1 MNACTVVSAFQ
12 LLATA
17 LTFILAVLWLE
28 MFWVRIAEE
37 LHHGDVTS
45 ALRKRSW
52 LNALVALGVGGA
64 AILLVLWVSSCTNAG
79 F

>member
-1 MNACTVVSAFQ
+1 MNACTAVSAFQ
-12 LLATA
+12 LLAA
-17 LTFILAVLWLE
+17 ASTFLLAVLWLE

-37 LHHGDVTS
+37 LHHGDIAG

-52 LNALVALGVGGA
+52 LNAFVALGAVGA
-64 AILLVLWVSSCTNAG
+64 AILLLLWVDVCTNGG